1 MITTGSNFDPAV
13 MFAWPTPDYLQEF
26 SGIDHSSFSAN
37 KSKAK
42 STKRCKNEIQ
52 MFEDEISV
60 MIKGMINDV
69 VDDKPT
75 RVV

>member
-1 MITTGSNFDPAV
+1 
-13 MFAWPTPDYLQEF
+13 
-26 SGIDHSSFSAN
+26 
-37 KSKAK
+37 
-42 STKRCKNEIQ
+42 